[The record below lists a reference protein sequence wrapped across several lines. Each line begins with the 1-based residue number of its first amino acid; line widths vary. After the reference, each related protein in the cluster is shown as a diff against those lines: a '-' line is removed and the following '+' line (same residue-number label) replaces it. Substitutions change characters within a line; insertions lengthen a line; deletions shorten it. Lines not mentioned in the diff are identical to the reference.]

1 MTDNYIKNKL
11 SIITQEIS
19 DALLKQKR
27 PEEPTT
33 LYMLYYNTANW
44 QKTNQPKCT
53 TYFAAKKLHW
63 GVRKVR
69 RAKKALISLGL
80 IEDVRA
86 VHPKTKKVIGYYIK
100 LNYKFKAKNESKVSE
115 LMKLNAEFTCSKTS
129 SAVKRAGA
137 ADTTNALSNNNLNA
151 YSSVSIVSKKKK
163 KTNNVENSTYCTKNK
178 NVRSNNKSNN
188 KRESYNSIIAGY
200 AKGNAEISDL
210 LKEFVQMRC
219 ATNKLLTNV
228 GFEKILQRLDRF
240 SDGSDMAKAE
250 ILSKSIRKSCPDVY
264 PLSEQEWDEVHAR
277 EYLDMRINRPKE
289 WALRQQQESL
299 SIDEKLRLWRE
310 QIENSCYLRCGG

>member
-1 MTDNYIKNKL
+1 MTDNYIESHIIMVPDFAWTAMSNASRSGDPLKL
-11 SIITQEIS
+11 
-19 DALLKQKR
+19 
-27 PEEPTT
+27 
-33 LYMLYYNTANW
+33 YGLYYNTAKRQN
-44 QKTNQPKCT
+44 TNQPKCT
-53 TYFAAKKLHW
+53 TSFAARACHW
-63 GVRKVR
+63 SERRVR
-69 RAKKALISLGL
+69 RTKKILIGLNL
-80 IEDVRA
+80 IEDVVA
-86 VHPKTKKVIGYYIK
+86 IHPKTRKITGHYIK
-100 LNYKFKAKNESKVSE
+100 VKYIFTKKNENRVNE
-115 LMKLNAEFTCSKTS
+115 LMGLNADFSCPKTTLNS
-129 SAVKRAGA
+129 NHPEQVGQ
-137 ADTTNALSNNNLNA
+137 TNALSNNNLNA
-151 YSSVSIVSKKKK
+151 YSSVSIVSKKEK
-163 KTNNVENSTYCTKNK
+163 KTKNVENSTYCTKNK

-219 ATNKLLTNV
+219 ATNKLLTNI

-264 PLSEQEWDEVHAR
+264 PLNEQEWDEIHAR

-299 SIDEKLRLWRE
+299 SIGEKLRLWRE
-310 QIENSCYLRCGG
+310 QIENSYYLRCGG

>member
-19 DALLKQKR
+19 DALLKQNR

-115 LMKLNAEFTCSKTS
+115 LMKLSTEFTCSKTS

-137 ADTTNALSNNNLNA
+137 SDTTNALSNNNLNA
-151 YSSVSIVSKKKK
+151 YSTVSVVSKKEK
-163 KTNNVENSTYCTKNK
+163 KTNNVKNSTYYKKNK
-178 NVRSNNKSNN
+178 EANNKPNY

-200 AKGNAEISDL
+200 AKGNVEISDL
-210 LKEFVQMRC
+210 LKKFVQMRC
-219 ATNKLLTNV
+219 ATNKLLTNS
-228 GFEKILQRLDRF
+228 GFNQILQRLDRF
-240 SDGSDMAKAE
+240 SGGHDMAKAE
-250 ILSKSIRKSCPDVY
+250 ILGKSIRKSCPDVY
-264 PLSEQEWDEVHAR
+264 PLSEQEWDNVHAR
-277 EYLDMRINRPKE
+277 EYLDMRINRPEE

-299 SIDEKLRLWRE
+299 SIGEKVRLWRE
-310 QIENSCYLRCGG
+310 QFESSYYLRCGG